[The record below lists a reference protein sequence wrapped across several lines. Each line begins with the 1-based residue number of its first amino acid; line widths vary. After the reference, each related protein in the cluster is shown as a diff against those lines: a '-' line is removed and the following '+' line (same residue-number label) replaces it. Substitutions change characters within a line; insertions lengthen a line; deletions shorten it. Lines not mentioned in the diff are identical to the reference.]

1 MKTCEVKIVRAFLG
15 CYRRYRELAQLKD
28 EEALKLGEYYET
40 AAGPKAICYDH
51 VPGSRS
57 GGGSDS
63 RLIEILSDQMDADR
77 KAAEYR
83 EKTRQIEAFIRSID
97 DPRRDYLERA
107 YLKGESFRDIAAA
120 EHMDFGAVSHSIDR
134 LLRSVPSS
142 LAESSGLL

>member
-40 AAGPKAICYDH
+40 AGSPKAICYDH

-97 DPRRDYLERA
+97 DPRRAYLERA
-107 YLKGESFRDIAAA
+107 YLKGESFRDIAAD

-142 LAESSGLL
+142 LAEASGLL